1 MTQVQKIEKEI
12 THLPQGELTKLR
24 TWFEKFDAEIWDKQF
39 EEDVKAGKLDFLAE
53 KAREDFKKGRV
64 TEL

>member
-12 THLPQGELTKLR
+12 THLPPRELAKLR
-24 TWFEKFDAEIWDKQF
+24 TWFEEFDAEIWDRQF
-39 EEDVKAGKLDFLAE
+39 EEDVKAGKLDFFAE

-64 TEL
+64 KEL